1 MVMTDSGCVSFHLC
15 TQHLTKSSGTPVFI
29 GKVEGEVFRQH
40 LTNISPTSHSFNDDY
55 DHDHDLIR
63 G

>member
-1 MVMTDSGCVSFHLC
+1 M
-15 TQHLTKSSGTPVFI
+15 FI

-40 LTNISPTSHSFNDDY
+40 LTNISPTSHSFNDDDVY
-55 DHDHDLIR
+55 DYDDDYDYDLIR